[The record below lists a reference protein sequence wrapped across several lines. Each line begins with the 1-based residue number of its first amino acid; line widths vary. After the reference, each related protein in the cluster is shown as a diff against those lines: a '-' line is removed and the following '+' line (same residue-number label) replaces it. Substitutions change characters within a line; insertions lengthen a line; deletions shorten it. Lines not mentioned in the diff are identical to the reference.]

1 MLRFQDHLIDPGYL
15 RPIRAKIGE
24 GLREKYDLMETV
36 PQSLVALLR
45 QLETGA
51 DVRDT
56 TRARLYAEVDE
67 CLAEMVRVA
76 GKKPSNT

>member
-1 MLRFQDHLIDPGYL
+1 MLRFQDHLVDPGYL

-36 PQSLVALLR
+36 PQSLLALLR
-45 QLETGA
+45 QLEIGA

-67 CLAEMVRVA
+67 CLAAMARAA
-76 GKKPSNT
+76 GKKLGNT